1 MKMGMVVTCV
11 IALSAEVGCSSA
23 LTYTPRADALAP
35 GADVRV
41 SAEVE
46 AAQSLT
52 RVRVRASNLP
62 PPSRLSPSGRTFVV
76 WARPNANVPWGRVG
90 ALTYDEGGRSGDFAG
105 TVPFV
110 VFDLMVSTEAA
121 SDVATPSDKVLI
133 AQHIG
138 S

>member
-1 MKMGMVVTCV
+1 MKTVGIVTCV
-11 IALSAEVGCSSA
+11 IALSAAVGCSSA

-46 AAQSLT
+46 TAQSLT

-62 PPSRLSPSGRTFVV
+62 PPSRLSPSGRAFVV
-76 WARPNANVPWGRVG
+76 WARPNANAPWGRVG
-90 ALTYDEGGRSGDFAG
+90 ALTYDEGGRSGEFTG

-110 VFDLMVSTEAA
+110 VFDLLVSTEAA
-121 SDVATPSDKVLI
+121 SDVAAPSDKVLI
-133 AQHIG
+133 TQHVG